1 MIESKAELT
10 GLTEAEATVRLKAEG
25 YNELPASGS
34 KSLLTIVLGVFKE
47 PMLLL
52 LLACAVLYFPL
63 GEIHEAFILLAA
75 ALLIIFI
82 TIFQERKTEKAL
94 SALRELASPKA
105 TVIRDGK
112 QQSIA
117 RREVVRDDLIVLNEG
132 DRAPA
137 DALIIDTKHVLIDES
152 ILTGESLA
160 VRKSIWNGI
169 TTPEGI
175 RPGGDDLPTAYF
187 GTMVVGGKAIAR
199 VFATGQKTELG
210 KIGKSLQYIQ
220 PEDTTLKKE
229 VQKITTGMA
238 FFGIGV
244 CLLVIVIYGFIRHLW
259 LKGLLSG
266 LTLAI
271 AMMPEEFPVVL
282 TIFLALGAWRM
293 SRKNVLT
300 RNVSV
305 IETLGAATV
314 LCTDKTGTITQ
325 NVMKVE
331 KLYASGQMLDVNDK
345 SIPEEYHQ
353 LLEYAILASQKES
366 ADPMEK
372 AIRQLGNDKLY
383 GTEHLHANWELV
395 KEYPLSPALFSMS
408 EVWRSKNS
416 DMLSVAAK
424 GAPEAIA
431 ALCHFDEIEN
441 REMMEAASALASDG
455 LRVLGVAKST
465 HTDDTLSAD
474 QHDFQF
480 VFLGLIGLG
489 DPVKSNI
496 KDSIAECREAGVR
509 VVLITGDYQ
518 ATAVSIARQIGLDHS
533 EQAMNGET
541 LDMLSDEELKQKIGG
556 ISIFSRVVPDQK
568 LRIVQALK
576 AGGEIVAM
584 TGDGVNDAPALKAA
598 HIGIAMGGKGTDVAR
613 EASSL
618 VILDDNFSSIVTAI
632 KMGRKI
638 FDNLQ
643 NAMSYVMAIHI
654 PIALLSLIPLISATM
669 PVIFIPVNLVF
680 LELIIDPACTV
691 VFEAE
696 AEKTDIMHRK
706 PRPLHSHLFGFRRVR
721 NSLLEG
727 LMLTGVALLV
737 YFFTWHYHYTEKE
750 IRALTFCTL
759 IMGNLLLMLSNLAG
773 DMIFYKKRHHNK
785 ALYYLIAAN
794 LILLP
799 VMLYVPAVRHI
810 FQFEML
816 HPDDIGIVLLA
827 SALIVLLLEALKL
840 ITRRR
845 INAD

>member
-1 MIESKAELT
+1 MAELIIELQ
-10 GLTEAEATVRLKAEG
+10 GLTEAEAAEKLKTEG
-25 YNELPASGS
+25 YNELPAPES
-34 KSLLTIVLGVFKE
+34 KNLAGIVLGVFKE
-47 PMLLL
+47 PMLIL

-75 ALLIIFI
+75 ASLIIVI
-82 TIFQERKTEKAL
+82 TILQEQKTEKAL

-105 TVIRDGK
+105 IVIRNGK
-112 QQSIA
+112 QQSIP
-117 RREVVRDDLIVLNEG
+117 RREVVRGDLIVLNEG
-132 DRAPA
+132 DRVPA
-137 DALIIDTKHVLIDES
+137 DALVIDTKHILIDES

-160 VRKSIWNGI
+160 VRKTVWNGI
-169 TTPEGI
+169 TTPESI
-175 RPGGDDLPTAYF
+175 RPGGDDQPTAYF
-187 GTMVVGGKAIAR
+187 GTMVVGGKAIAS

-220 PEDTTLKKE
+220 AEDTRLKKE

-244 CLLVIVIYGFIRHLW
+244 CVVVIIIYGFIRHLW

-271 AMMPEEFPVVL
+271 AMLPEEFPVVL

-300 RNVSV
+300 RNVAV

-331 KLYASGQMLDVNDK
+331 KLYAGGSFLSTDDK

-353 LLEYAILASQKES
+353 LLEFGILASQKES

-383 GTEHLHANWELV
+383 ETEHLHNNWELV
-395 KEYPLSPALFSMS
+395 KEYPLSPELFSMS
-408 EVWRSKNS
+408 EVWRSKNAT
-416 DMLSVAAK
+416 LLTIAAK

-431 ALCHFDEIEN
+431 ELCHLNKSEELEVMN
-441 REMMEAASALASDG
+441 AASALASEG
-455 LRVLGVAKST
+455 LRVLGVARSA
-465 HTDDTLSAD
+465 HVDEALSAD
-474 QHDFQF
+474 QHDFTF
-480 VFLGLIGLG
+480 IFLGLIGLG

-496 KDSIAECREAGVR
+496 KDAIAECHEAGVR

-518 ATAVSIARQIGLDHS
+518 ATAVSIAKQIGLDH
-533 EQAMNGET
+533 EEAVMNGET
-541 LDMLSDEELKQKIGG
+541 LDNLSDKELKQKIGN
-556 ISIFSRVVPDQK
+556 ISIFSRVVPAQK

-576 AGGEIVAM
+576 ANGEIVAM

-654 PIALLSLIPLISATM
+654 PIALLSLIPLISAAM
-669 PVIFIPVNLVF
+669 PVVFIPVNLVF
-680 LELIIDPACTV
+680 LELIIDPACTI

-696 AEKTDIMHRK
+696 AGKTDIMHRK
-706 PRPLHSHLFGFRRVR
+706 PRSIGSRLFGSRRVR
-721 NSLLEG
+721 NSLIEG
-727 LMLTGVALLV
+727 LIIAGVALMV
-737 YFFTWHYHYTEKE
+737 YFFTWHYSYTEQE

-759 IMGNLLLMLSNLAG
+759 IMGNLVLMLSNLAG
-773 DMIFYKKRHHNK
+773 DLVIYKKKHHNK

-794 LILLP
+794 LLLLP
-799 VMLYVPAVRHI
+799 VILYIPAVRHI
-810 FQFEML
+810 FQFEVL

-827 SALIVLLLEALKL
+827 ALIATVLLELLKL
-840 ITRRR
+840 ITRKQ
-845 INAD
+845 ISSN